1 MTHGQQGSYHFV
13 YQHFELDTSF
23 ILRYIEPFLFI
34 YLFCMSV
41 NRVRW
46 VARRVLY
53 FSLVTKQQCLFSPF
67 VTLSNFFRYRRSVL
81 QILLSF
87 WTLINV
93 CVKEFKNVHFIT
105 AVCSTNI
112 ESPRVCVILCSYLY
126 QADIF
131 KWRMK
136 YTTNLK
142 ETQTNTHKKRG
153 KQLHSKLAVS
163 FSDVWLMLG
172 IFLFSVSV
180 MLSAN
185 DSETAWSSLRL
196 FDCACITYNF
206 YY

>member
-1 MTHGQQGSYHFV
+1 MPFFPFCHFV
-13 YQHFELDTSF
+13 KFFPLPKVSSSDLVIFLNTHKC
-23 ILRYIEPFLFI
+23 LRKGK
-34 YLFCMSV
+34 M
-41 NRVRW
+41 
-46 VARRVLY
+46 
-53 FSLVTKQQCLFSPF
+53 
-67 VTLSNFFRYRRSVL
+67 
-81 QILLSF
+81 
-87 WTLINV
+87 
-93 CVKEFKNVHFIT
+93 FKNVHFIT

-136 YTTNLK
+136 YATNLK
-142 ETQTNTHKKRG
+142 ETQTNKKRKEG
-153 KQLHSKLAVS
+153 NSCTLSWPFPFQT
-163 FSDVWLMLG
+163 SDSCL
-172 IFLFSVSV
+172 SVSV

>member
-23 ILRYIEPFLFI
+23 ILRYIGPFLFI

-53 FSLVTKQQCLFSPF
+53 FSLVTKQQCLFAPF

-93 CVKEFKNVHFIT
+93 CVKERCLKMFT
-105 AVCSTNI
+105 S
-112 ESPRVCVILCSYLY
+112 SLLCV
-126 QADIF
+126 QQ
-131 KWRMK
+131 
-136 YTTNLK
+136 TLK
-142 ETQTNTHKKRG
+142 ALEY
-153 KQLHSKLAVS
+153 VS
-163 FSDVWLMLG
+163 FYVAIYIRQTSLNGAWNMQQIWKKHKRTKKKKGNSCTLSWPFPFQTWLML
-172 IFLFSVSV
+172 I
-180 MLSAN
+180 
-185 DSETAWSSLRL
+185 SECNALR
-196 FDCACITYNF
+196 
-206 YY
+206 